1 MTIERITGSVPLP
14 DGSVTLAVSGELTAL
29 TAEQLN
35 AAIEAAMGQACLA
48 LTLDFKDLEY
58 VASAGLRVLLKAQKA
73 LDARNGKFIIRNV
86 CEEVMNVFEIT
97 GFDNI
102 LTIE

>member
-1 MTIERITGSVPLP
+1 MTVERITDNGT
-14 DGSVTLAVSGELTAL
+14 GSVTLAVSGELTAV

-35 AAIEAAMGQACLA
+35 TAIEMVMGEASAA

-73 LDARNGKFIIRNV
+73 LDAKGGKFIIRSA

>member
-1 MTIERITGSVPLP
+1 MTIERVTEN
-14 DGSVTLAVSGELTAL
+14 GSVTLALGGELTAI

-35 AAIEAAMGQACLA
+35 AAIETAVGETGN

-73 LDARNGKFIIRNV
+73 LDAKGGKLIIRNV

-97 GFDNI
+97 GFDNM

>member
-1 MTIERITGSVPLP
+1 MTIEQITGGVPLP
-14 DGSVTLAVSGELTAL
+14 EGSVTLAVSGELTAV

-35 AAIEAAMGQACLA
+35 AAIEAAIGETRLA
-48 LTLDFKDLEY
+48 VTLDFKDLEY

-73 LDARNGKFIIRNV
+73 LDAKGGKFIIRNA
-86 CEEVMNVFEIT
+86 CEEVKNVFEIT

-102 LTIE
+102 LTVE

>member
-1 MTIERITGSVPLP
+1 MTIERITSNVSLP
-14 DGSVTLAVSGELTAL
+14 DGSVTLAVSGELTAV

-35 AAIEAAMGQACLA
+35 AAIETVLGQAFLA

-73 LDARNGKFIIRNV
+73 LDAKGGKFIIRNA